1 MAISKKITFFV
12 LLGNILEYYDFLLF
26 AHVGFV
32 ITPLFFPDMSS
43 KQTHILSLFLFG
55 MSFVI
60 RPIGGIIFGRISD
73 HHGRKAALVQST
85 KWAVIPALALCFLPG
100 FELIGALATYL
111 FVFFRLLQGFALGG
125 EYTAAGT
132 YLMEYHSKNRGFVS
146 GILAASGTV
155 GSLFGFGIAFLC
167 LQRWGFDWLWRV
179 AFLIGAIGGIYNFH
193 MRKVLLDQKYF
204 FNIKNKPLNLV
215 AHKEGIFLVIAI
227 GAIVGLTVWLPMT
240 YTNFYLT
247 EVRAMDTNI
256 GLTATF
262 VALVSYIIL
271 MPVFGYFSDRFSH
284 YRYMMVMAFLIIPVS
299 VLSFS
304 LLLEGYIIFA
314 QIGLIIAAAG
324 IGAPIHAVMN
334 EIFSIESRGR
344 FVSSFF
350 MIGLSLGGLAPSLS
364 GYVVEK
370 TGFHYAPALL
380 LSVVALITGLI
391 FYKTRYIAYDSFEQT
406 KISKAA

>member
-12 LLGNILEYYDFLLF
+12 VLGNILEYYDFLLF
-26 AHVGFV
+26 AHLGFV

-73 HHGRKAALVQST
+73 YQGRKAALVQST
-85 KWAVIPALALCFLPG
+85 QWAIIPALVLCFLPS
-100 FELIGALATYL
+100 FDLIGIAATYL
-111 FVFFRLLQGFALGG
+111 FVGLRLLQGIALGG

-132 YLMEYHSKNRGFVS
+132 YLMECHSKNKGFIS

-155 GSLFGFGIAFLC
+155 GSLIGFGISFVC
-167 LQRWGFDWLWRV
+167 LQKWGHDWLWRV

-204 FNIKNKPLNLV
+204 SNIKKKSLNF
-215 AHKEGIFLVIAI
+215 AIHKRGVMLVIAI

-247 EVRAMDTNI
+247 KIQGMDLNV

-262 VALVSYIIL
+262 VALVTYIIL
-271 MPVFGYFSDRFSH
+271 MPIFGYLSDRFSH
-284 YRYMMVMAFLIIPVS
+284 YYYMMVMAFLIIPMS
-299 VLSFS
+299 MFSFS
-304 LLLEGYIIFA
+304 LLIEGHVILA
-314 QIGLIIAAAG
+314 QIGLIIAAAS
-324 IGAPIHAVMN
+324 IGAPIHVVMN
-334 EIFSIESRGR
+334 EVFPVESRGR

-364 GYVVEK
+364 GYIVDK
-370 TGFHYAPALL
+370 TGFHFTPALL
-380 LSVVALITGLI
+380 LSGAALITGII
-391 FYKTRYIAYDSFEQT
+391 FYKTRRIADDSLEQI
-406 KISKAA
+406 KMSEAA